1 MRSFLSSAPV
11 LAAVAILV
19 WTTPDAVSGV
29 LTGSRGAP
37 AGEPRTSVKPPPVY
51 EADCRTEIE
60 GSRAVAY
67 CHNPYPATDR
77 VQLHVECERWWDVDV
92 DAEPAEVGPAQYQQL
107 TDRCWKEIRAA
118 WVSHQP
124 VADLAGR

>member
-1 MRSFLSSAPV
+1 MRRFLSSAPV

-19 WTTPDAVSGV
+19 WTTPEAVSDV
-29 LTGSRGAP
+29 LTGSRGDRA
-37 AGEPRTSVKPPPVY
+37 EKPRTSVKPPVY
-51 EADCRTEIE
+51 EADCRTEVT

-67 CHNPYPATDR
+67 CHNPYPATDL

-92 DAEPAEVGPAQYQQL
+92 DAEPAEIGPAQYREL

-118 WVSHQP
+118 WVSHRP
-124 VADLAGR
+124 VVDPAGR